1 MPSLKSLTQGRGRP
15 RGRVRPTTTTTTT
28 TTTPA
33 PIYEEEYNDYE
44 QYEDYTY
51 DDSEEDDGD
60 DGWAKAREMLEEEVV
75 TSLGTECFFY
85 STFLGACQ
93 IW

>member
-60 DGWAKAREMLEEEVV
+60 EGWARAREMLEEKVV
-75 TSLGTECFFY
+75 TLRGKECFF
-85 STFLGACQ
+85 TQHRLGACQ

>member
-1 MPSLKSLTQGRGRP
+1 MKSLTQGCGRLH
-15 RGRVRPTTTTTTT
+15 GRVRPTTTTTTT
-28 TTTPA
+28 TTTPS

-60 DGWAKAREMLEEEVV
+60 DGWARAREMLEEEVITLV
-75 TSLGTECFFY
+75 EC
-85 STFLGACQ
+85 SNA
-93 IW
+93 

>member
-1 MPSLKSLTQGRGRP
+1 M
-15 RGRVRPTTTTTTT
+15 
-28 TTTPA
+28 

-60 DGWAKAREMLEEEVV
+60 DGWARAREMLEEEVV
-75 TSLGTECFFY
+75 TSLGTEWFF
-85 STFLGACQ
+85 TH
-93 IW
+93 I